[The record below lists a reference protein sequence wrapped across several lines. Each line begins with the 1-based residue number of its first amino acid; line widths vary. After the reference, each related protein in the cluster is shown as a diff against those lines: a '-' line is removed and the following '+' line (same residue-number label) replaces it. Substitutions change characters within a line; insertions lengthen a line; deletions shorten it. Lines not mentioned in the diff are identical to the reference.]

1 MLCLSKAHRVGRFD
15 PNTAV
20 INNPEY
26 EYYQNEILYP
36 SNADEMN
43 TEYFY
48 DIDIETRTYYE
59 KLWEEILLAD

>member
-1 MLCLSKAHRVGRFD
+1 MPSICATLPRTL
-15 PNTAV
+15 PV

>member
-1 MLCLSKAHRVGRFD
+1 MCYAS